1 MLPHFKFFCLIRLL
15 FEENYLDIKVHS
27 TIPSFQIL
35 FQFEFNYNQLL
46 NWNNYHCRIILI
58 LFASFHQVTL
68 SLFKHVQ
75 VVEPKQLKD

>member
-15 FEENYLDIKVHS
+15 FEENYLQVKVHS
-27 TIPSFQIL
+27 KIPPFQIL

-46 NWNNYHCRIILI
+46 DWNIYHCWITEV

-75 VVEPKQLKD
+75 VLEPKQLKD

>member
-1 MLPHFKFFCLIRLL
+1 MLPNFKFFCLIRLL
-15 FEENYLDIKVHS
+15 FEENYLHIKVHS
-27 TIPSFQIL
+27 TKPSFPIL

-46 NWNNYHCRIILI
+46 NWNNYHCWITEI

-75 VVEPKQLKD
+75 VVEPKQLKN